1 MNKSEII
8 KKIISEKEKRGI
20 KILAHTYQIPDIIDL
35 ADVTG
40 DSFKLAESAKEIDC
54 DKVIVCGVRFMAES
68 VKILSPEKTVVLASP
83 EATCPMAEQIAPE
96 RIRRFKEE
104 SPDVAVCAYIN
115 TTAALKEE
123 ADVCV
128 TSSSAVK
135 ICKNIENDKI
145 LFIPDKNLGS
155 FVAKALPEKEFI
167 LLDGCCPVHNQLT
180 AEDVIAAKTAHPDAL
195 FAVHPEAPAEVVALA
210 DYIGATSGII
220 DFCLNK
226 TEKEVIIGTE
236 CGVWEYLS
244 LHYPER
250 KFYQL
255 APEKL
260 ICKDMKYTD
269 LNALLAAVI
278 GEGGEEIEI
287 AEENRMKAKKSIDEM
302 LRLGNR

>member
-8 KKIISEKEKRGI
+8 KKIVSEKEKRGI

-40 DSFKLAESAKEIDC
+40 DSFKLAEAAKEIDC

-104 SPDVAVCAYIN
+104 NPDVAVCAYIN